1 MNIYDFTVEK
11 MNGDLV
17 SLREYEGKVILIVN
31 SATRCGFTP
40 QYDDLENLYEK
51 YVDKDFIILE
61 FPSNQFDNQA
71 PESNHEI
78 ALFCDA
84 KFGIRFPQFAKILVN
99 GEFANPL
106 YKYLQNEQEFKGFD
120 EEHPLYS
127 FLESKMEREH
137 PNYKHEPDI
146 KWNFTKFLVDRTGRV
161 VNRFE
166 PTADFD
172 LIRNEIEK
180 YL

>member
-1 MNIYDFTVEK
+1 MNIYDFSVEK
-11 MNGDLV
+11 INGDMV
-17 SLREYEGKVILIVN
+17 SLREYEGKVVMIVN

-40 QYDDLENLYEK
+40 QYDDLEKLYEE
-51 YVDKDFIILE
+51 YMDQGFVILE
-61 FPSNQFDNQA
+61 FPSNEFGKQTPENNQ
-71 PESNHEI
+71 EI
-78 ALFCDA
+78 VAFCDA

-106 YKYLQNEQEFKGFD
+106 YKYLENEQGFKGFD
-120 EEHPLYS
+120 AEHPLS
-127 FLESKMEREH
+127 SMLESMLEREH
-137 PNYKHEPDI
+137 PNFKNEPDI
-146 KWNFTKFLVDRTGRV
+146 KWNFTKFLIDRSGKV

-172 LIRNEIEK
+172 EIRKEIEK